1 MSLYFQPT
9 DIRTNDN
16 SLPTAP
22 TEGLDVSALIDELTN
37 RVNQATRKLE
47 YMIDRNSLA
56 KIVLTDKDI
65 VLAGDQVSIVGQLN
79 IVDWVR
85 NVSGNVSGGIDTS
98 SLTRITGG
106 KIQTGIIQST
116 NWSTSQGS
124 QINLD
129 TGTIVTGGSTAP
141 KFSVNASGVM
151 TCQNA
156 LVVGTLQAGSII
168 AGSVRLN
175 NTSGPTLDSI
185 AAGTD
190 VQAALTAGVTN
201 ILAGIGSNFRL
212 NVDAANGF
220 IAVQHKD
227 AVFLGNAAAGSVKP
241 ALGISA
247 SGIGIGYNRAS
258 DGAWVTSITLDA
270 SGNGAFLGTLTAGS
284 IITNSVTV
292 DGVTIGT
299 IKTNAQTGAT
309 HSTSTGNVHN
319 VALSQISG
327 DLDDIANGT
336 TYFKATASNIA
347 GASRAYNALDGNSD
361 YIRSLVSTKLT
372 VVGSNP
378 STGWVGDT
386 NGIRLYQSGVLKI
399 NLPVSGS
406 PSFSGDIIGGSNIVI
421 TGNAR
426 FMGAHVYDTDS
437 YAGTFNEN
445 LAATNGTFARGRQ
458 GVVAR
463 TTQSDGNCFNGIIDG
478 SGAAVMGMVN
488 SGTGMGVTGVSNTS
502 SGYGVHAVNIGGG
515 VALRVT
521 GHMSIT
527 SSVLVSNL
535 NAQYINGIS
544 QADLC
549 SLIATNSGIATVT
562 GSGFQLNSTVAGT
575 RTRAAGGNLVVIE
588 STSDERLKQDIEQEV
603 LGLEFIDNLR
613 PVTYRLKSDDSI
625 KYHGFIGQELEYVM
639 HGTSDD
645 SLCRE
650 LSDGMISTDYVS
662 LIAPIVKSIQEISQQ
677 LQEIKNRI
685 EA

>member
-1 MSLYFQPT
+1 
-9 DIRTNDN
+9 
-16 SLPTAP
+16 
-22 TEGLDVSALIDELTN
+22 
-37 RVNQATRKLE
+37 
-47 YMIDRNSLA
+47 MIDRNSLA

-299 IKTNAQTGAT
+299 IKTNAQTGST

-378 STGWVGDT
+378 STGWVGDSS
-386 NGIRLYQSGVLKI
+386 GIRLYQSGVLKI
-399 NLPVSGS
+399 NLPVSGN
-406 PSFSGDIIGGSNIVI
+406 PSFSGDITGGSNIAI
-421 TGNAR
+421 TGNAI
-426 FMGAHVYDTDS
+426 FQGNSTFGGVNACVHVNQS
-437 YAGTFNEN
+437 F
-445 LAATNGTFARGRQ
+445 AAING
-458 GVVAR
+458 
-463 TTQSDGNCFNGIIDG
+463 
-478 SGAAVMGMVN
+478 VMAYCD
-488 SGTGMGVTGVSNTS
+488 SGTGTAAVKGIATTTDTNGVIGQANASGAVGVRAVNAFSGGIGLAVTGAMT
-502 SGYGVHAVNIGGG
+502 
-515 VALRVT
+515 
-521 GHMSIT
+521 IT
-527 SSVLVSNL
+527 STVAVSNL
-535 NAQYINGIS
+535 NADMVDGKHAS
-544 QADLC
+544 ALC
-549 SLIATNSGIATVT
+549 NIVPCNT
-562 GSGFQLNSTVAGT
+562 GTCTVAGNGFNLNVVGSLASSVQT
-575 RTRAAGGNLVVIE
+575 RGTSNFVYIE
-588 STSDERLKQDIEQEV
+588 NISDARLKQDIEDEFYGLDFINALNPRSFRMKSDPRLLAHGLIYQEV
-603 LGLEFIDNLR
+603 EKLIDH
-613 PVTYRLKSDDSI
+613 P
-625 KYHGFIGQELEYVM
+625 
-639 HGTSDD
+639 D
-645 SLCRE
+645 SLAC
-650 LSDGMISTDYVS
+650 LNDDGTGSVDYNGIIS
-662 LIAPIVKSIQEISQQ
+662 PIIKAIQEISQQ